1 MATPCSKGT
10 APSHRDEQWLP
21 SRPEKAGRKPFM
33 LGRKSA
39 ADPDAVWTVAKALR
53 PKIEPACIAR
63 ARKFRPRRAQ
73 SWPHV
78 QRSIMQP

>member
-1 MATPCSKGT
+1 M
-10 APSHRDEQWLP
+10 
-21 SRPEKAGRKPFM
+21 PFM

-39 ADPDAVWTVAKALR
+39 ADRDAVWTVAKALR